1 MDQFELSH
9 KKILIV
15 DDEVDLREI
24 VASELEFAGA
34 TIFQAENVSHAQEI
48 LNHQKVDLI
57 VSDIRMP
64 GGTGID
70 LLKFIKSKDVESP
83 PIILITGFADITL
96 EDAYH
101 LGAEAL
107 INKPFKLEELIKLCS
122 CLIKEASIRF
132 SENSCLPKVVLQ
144 HSFGMTLA
152 AAIEKQE
159 IGIGRGGMALKLDM
173 KNRIWDGH
181 DLIGFDLQFKD
192 QRLQGLGI
200 VRWWKPLENSSQIIL
215 GLEFSALD
223 SLSLSVMQNFWQ
235 SRKITP
241 YIPSL

>member
-107 INKPFKLEELIKLCS
+107 ISKPFKLEELIKLCS

-152 AAIEKQE
+152 AAIE
-159 IGIGRGGMALKLDM
+159 
-173 KNRIWDGH
+173 NRI
-181 DLIGFDLQFKD
+181 
-192 QRLQGLGI
+192 
-200 VRWWKPLENSSQIIL
+200 S
-215 GLEFSALD
+215 
-223 SLSLSVMQNFWQ
+223 
-235 SRKITP
+235 
-241 YIPSL
+241 